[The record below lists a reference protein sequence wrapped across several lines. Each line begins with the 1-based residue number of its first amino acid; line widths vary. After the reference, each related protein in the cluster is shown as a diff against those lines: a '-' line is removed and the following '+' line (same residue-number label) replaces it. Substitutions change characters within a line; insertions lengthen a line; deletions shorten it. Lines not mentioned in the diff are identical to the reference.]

1 MVKRFWLE
9 LYLLWFKSI
18 YYFIFF
24 FKNKTNMS
32 SRVSEKTNK
41 RARTAEYD
49 VNNPFYICV
58 AYDELSLEQQISL
71 PPDIKRQVMGYKER
85 ISIGMR
91 TLPGYS
97 DPIVVIVQNSSNPN
111 DIQCSVHS
119 NPPYRSPRDGLSN
132 ARSFMIPIQD
142 SSMVRSMK
150 LIPSDAF

>member
-1 MVKRFWLE
+1 
-9 LYLLWFKSI
+9 
-18 YYFIFF
+18 
-24 FKNKTNMS
+24 MS
-32 SRVSEKTNK
+32 SRVREKTNK

-49 VNNPFYICV
+49 VN
-58 AYDELSLEQQISL
+58 
-71 PPDIKRQVMGYKER
+71 IKRQVMEYKQR

-119 NPPYRSPRDGLSN
+119 NPPYRSQRDGLSN

-142 SSMVRSMK
+142 SSMVGSMK
-150 LIPSDAF
+150 LFPSDAF